1 VTDSIEG
8 QRVSDCAMSLGIF
21 NNNNNNNNNNNTLFY
36 EGKLS

>member
-8 QRVSDCAMSLGIF
+8 QRVSDCAMPLGIF
-21 NNNNNNNNNNNTLFY
+21 NNNNNNNNTLFY